1 MRVRIFPDESAFASE
16 DDVATLGERA
26 KRRLWARWTREC
38 EAMAQHALSTGHT
51 VPIEVIELLDHAFSS
66 LATQATLQSPAA
78 AGPVR
83 GEWKADA
90 SPLEVPVLVALSRVH
105 AALAVIIAPA
115 TPEAILMFSDQRIK
129 HPHITTFG
137 PVPVARQMLG
147 LGVVSLIVLLGVSL
161 SPDVNGI
168 NMSKTLLE
176 LSGVSLFLVEIFLL
190 SASSLGS
197 CFANLQRINRYVS
210 DGTWNPKYRST
221 YWTRWVMGVI
231 SGIVLSQ
238 LVYDVFVASSAPK
251 AGATIPGLIGGP
263 LLALLGGYSVDV
275 VHSILNRII
284 NAVSSVFRGTGDGPS
299 GRQRSPADADRSI
312 QDRLNTATSIATSK
326 PVNALPGA
334 SGQPQAM
341 PQ

>member
-1 MRVRIFPDESAFASE
+1 M

-26 KRRLWARWTREC
+26 KQRLWARLTREC

-66 LATQATLQSPAA
+66 LHTQATLQSPAG

-90 SPLEVPVLVALSRVH
+90 LEVPVLVALSRAH

-115 TPEAILMFSDQRIK
+115 TPEAVLMFSDQRMR

-147 LGVVSLIVLLGVSL
+147 LAVVSLIVLLGVSL
-161 SPDVNGI
+161 SPDI
-168 NMSKTLLE
+168 NASNMRKTLLE
-176 LSGVSLFLVEIFLL
+176 LSGASLFLVEIFLL

-197 CFANLQRINRYVS
+197 CFANLHRINRYVS

-238 LVYDVFVASSAPK
+238 LVYDVFVASTSAPK
-251 AGATIPGLIGGP
+251 VGATIPGLIGGP

-284 NAVSSVFRGTGDGPS
+284 NAVSSVFRGPDDGSS
-299 GRQRSPADADRSI
+299 GRQRSLADADRSI

-326 PVNALPGA
+326 PFNALPGA
-334 SGQPQAM
+334 SGQPQAT